1 MIIGIGTDLIE
12 VERVAKAYE
21 RQSFRNEIFTEKEQD
36 IIGTRMQRAAGN
48 FAVKEAVAKA
58 FGTGFRAMRPKEI
71 EVLREESGKPYV
83 ILHDNAEKMQNQQ
96 GVERIH
102 VSISNTKEY
111 AVAYVVLE
119 GKG

>member
-12 VERVAKAYE
+12 VGRVAKAYE
-21 RQSFRNEIFTEKEQD
+21 KQAFRSRVYTRREQEL
-36 IIGTRMQRAAGN
+36 ISTRMQTAAGN

-58 FGTGFRAMRPKEI
+58 FGTGFREVAPIEI
-71 EVLREESGKPYV
+71 EVLREPSGRPYV
-83 ILHDNAEKMQNQQ
+83 VLSGRAEGLCQ
-96 GVERIH
+96 ERAIGTIH

-119 GKG
+119 A